1 MNYPITITLSSLR
14 KKRAYFESYNRI
26 VRSLQGRPFTH
37 KDSIRKSYI
46 RYAHKGDILLSSIVH
61 SNCLDHALWALRCI
75 PGIER
80 DARLFAVWCARRVQ
94 HLMTSPH
101 SLIAL
106 DITTLYANGR
116 ATDRDLNDAK
126 CAAYDAAWRAWDTDV
141 SEASRQAGWA
151 ALWASDK
158 GTENAVGWAATLA
171 ARAASGGPEE
181 DAQKEM
187 FIKMCEGRSP
197 WQETARDME
206 RS

>member
-1 MNYPITITLSSLR
+1 MNYPITVTLSDLR
-14 KKRAYFESYNRI
+14 KKGAYFESYNKV
-26 VRSLQGRPFTH
+26 VRSLQGLPFTC

-61 SNCLDHALWALRCI
+61 SNCLDNALWALRCI

-106 DITTLYANGR
+106 DIATLYANGR
-116 ATDRDLNDAK
+116 ATDMDLTDAWV
-126 CAAYDAAWRAWDTDV
+126 AARDAARAAQNADEWD
-141 SEASRQAGWA
+141 ASRAAVWVTSKYAPQAA
-151 ALWASDK
+151 EQATLWASDRD
-158 GTENAVGWAATLA
+158 TE
-171 ARAASGGPEE
+171 EE
-181 DAQKEM
+181 AQKAM
-187 FIKMCEGRSP
+187 FIKMCEGRAP